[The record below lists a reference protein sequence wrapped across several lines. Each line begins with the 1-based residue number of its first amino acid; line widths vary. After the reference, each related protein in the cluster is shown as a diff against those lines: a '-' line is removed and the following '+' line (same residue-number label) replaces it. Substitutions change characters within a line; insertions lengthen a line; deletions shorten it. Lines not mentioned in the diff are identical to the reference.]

1 MSKLKVKTFGG
12 FDIFFGNHA
21 LSDKIIRR
29 GKAWITLK
37 FLIANYKRSV
47 STEELI
53 DMLWGDSDSCDDPLN
68 SLKNIVY
75 RLRKTLAEYNKDI
88 QYIGFSQGMYSWN
101 PSVKCEIDAAE
112 FEILLNKARDDSTDI
127 EERIELYKETLSLY
141 GGEFLRGEGNEI
153 WLINFTN
160 YYRRLYLNAINEL
173 AAIYEQQ
180 VAFEEI
186 ALLYD
191 EAIKIEPYE
200 EAFYTQQIRIL
211 INIGDYILA
220 KRQYQNIEKLLRRDF
235 GAQPSPELRNLYLEI
250 GKTADSNHINLTQI
264 KTTLDNNLD
273 NKSAIFCGPETFKRI
288 YCYDKHLD
296 ERIQFPVI
304 LGLVSVQF
312 GDENFMDSNES
323 RTIMKTLRQIMVRT
337 LRQCDIICQY
347 STNQFVLM
355 LTAADVENKMSALNR
370 IQRLFNNE
378 VKTHDATLH
387 MQAITLDEDEFRDF
401 DYSNLQK

>member
-75 RLRKTLAEYNKDI
+75 RLRKTLSEYNKDI

-112 FEILLNKARDDSTDI
+112 FEKLLSKARDDSAAV
-127 EERIELYKETLSLY
+127 EERIELYKETLTLY
-141 GGEFLRGEGNEI
+141 DGEFLRGEGNEL
-153 WLINFTN
+153 WLTNFTN
-160 YYRRLYLNAINEL
+160 YYRRLYLNAIGEL

-180 VAFEEI
+180 MAFEEI
-186 ALLYD
+186 VLLYD
-191 EAIKIEPYE
+191 EATKIEPYE
-200 EAFYTQQIRIL
+200 ESLYVQQIRML
-211 INIGDYILA
+211 INIGDYVSA
-220 KRQYQNIEKLLRRDF
+220 RRQYQNIERLLKKDF
-235 GAQPSPELRNLYLEI
+235 GAETSPELRNLYLEI
-250 GKTADSNHINLTQI
+250 GKTMDKAQANLTQI
-264 KTTLDNNLD
+264 KTSLDD
-273 NKSAIFCGPETFKRI
+273 NVDDKTAIFCGPETFKRI

-296 ERIQFPVI
+296 QRIQFPII
-304 LGLVSVQF
+304 LGLVAVQF
-312 GDENFMDSNES
+312 NKESFADSHES
-323 RTIMKTLRQIMVRT
+323 RVIMKTLRQIMVRT

-355 LTAADVENKMSALNR
+355 LTAADVTNKMAALNR
-370 IQRLFNNE
+370 IERLFNNE
-378 VKTHDATLH
+378 VKDKDVQLH
-387 MQAITLDEDEFRDF
+387 LQAITMDEDEFRKF
-401 DYSNLQK
+401 DHKYLP